1 VPVHPVPEAIAAPQP
16 GSLTITLDAT
26 DTAAQKNRVVIAGPG
41 GLTITVDSAAATD
54 SRLPA
59 PRMVETKQLTEIT
72 PVRALAP
79 ASPRRLHALREAA
92 GRDKKRTIL
101 AITTVAAVIAAGSI
115 ALPATFGAFTA
126 QTQNPNNT
134 FTAGTLTM
142 SNSRQGAYIISGSNI
157 APGDSGTFTVTV
169 TNTGSLSATMS
180 LAESLSSGW
189 SSYGRCADNNPAP
202 ELGCS
207 DLSYGQA
214 YSPNGINDTAP
225 PLGLQLKIDD
235 VTNGS
240 PVGIYN
246 GTFAPNGSVTG
257 VGTRSLA
264 GSAAGGKWAPGEA
277 RKFQFSWDLPINA
290 DNTYQGTKASAD
302 FSFNAVQ

>member
-1 VPVHPVPEAIAAPQP
+1 
-16 GSLTITLDAT
+16 LTITLDAT

-142 SNSRQGAYIISGSNI
+142 SNSRQGTYIISGSNI
-157 APGDSGTFTVTV
+157 APGDSGTLTVTV

-180 LAESLSSGW
+180 LAESWSSGW
-189 SSYGRCADNNPAP
+189 SSFGECSNGNAATGTN
-202 ELGCS
+202 CS
-207 DLSYGQA
+207 DLSLGQA
-214 YSPNGINDTAP
+214 YTNGDSSPGINDTTGS
-225 PLGLQLKIDD
+225 LGLQLKIDD
-235 VTNGS
+235 VTNGG

-246 GTFAPNGSVTG
+246 GGFSG
-257 VGTRSLA
+257 VGSRSLP
-264 GSAAGGKWAPGEA
+264 GSALNGKWAPGEV
-277 RKFQFSWDLPINA
+277 RIYRFSWDLPVNA